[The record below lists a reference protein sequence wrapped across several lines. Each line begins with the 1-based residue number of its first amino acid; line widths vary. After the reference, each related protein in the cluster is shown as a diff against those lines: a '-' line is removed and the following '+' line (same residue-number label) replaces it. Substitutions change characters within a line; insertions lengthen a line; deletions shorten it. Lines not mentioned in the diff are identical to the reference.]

1 MIAGMCLVTGDQRT
15 TTGGPSHSHVRHEV
29 HSIMSQSQLLPEL
42 DTIKSTGN
50 RIVLNGILHL
60 NFLHEGSPVAATSTW
75 EPYTGHSLVTGRGG
89 RIQSG
94 TNIFDIFS
102 RNKTRVAV

>member
-29 HSIMSQSQLLPEL
+29 EVHSIMSQTQLLPEL

-50 RIVLNGILHL
+50 RIILNGILHL
-60 NFLHEGSPVAATSTW
+60 IFHHEGSPVAA
-75 EPYTGHSLVTGRGG
+75 
-89 RIQSG
+89 
-94 TNIFDIFS
+94 
-102 RNKTRVAV
+102 